1 MILYFIVQF
10 WSLLVAVSLLLISL
24 RKDSRIIFEDILSYY
39 KNKSFVLN
47 MLTSIMLYFALPITI
62 IYSISYFR
70 RKK

>member
-24 RKDSRIIFEDILSYY
+24 RKDSRIIFEDITSFY

-47 MLTSIMLYFALPITI
+47 ILTSIMIYFALPFTI
-62 IYSISYFR
+62 IYSISYFT

>member
-47 MLTSIMLYFALPITI
+47 MLTSIMLYFALPFTI
-62 IYSISYFR
+62 IYSISYFT

>member
-10 WSLLVAVSLLLISL
+10 WSLLVAISLLLISL
-24 RKDSRIIFEDILSYY
+24 RKDSRIIFEDITSFY

-47 MLTSIMLYFALPITI
+47 VLTSIMIYFALPFTI
-62 IYSISYFR
+62 IYSISYFT

>member
-24 RKDSRIIFEDILSYY
+24 RKDLRIIFEGILSYY